1 MPGIDYRAV
10 RAAVPMQKVLEL
22 LRFVPTKSRGD
33 QRRGPCPVHRSQSS
47 TSWVFSVNLR
57 DHTYHC
63 FRCGSE
69 GNQLDLWANA
79 NRLTLYAA
87 ATDLCERVGLGI
99 PSIHR
104 W

>member
-1 MPGIDYRAV
+1 
-10 RAAVPMQKVLEL
+10 MQNVLEL

-57 DHTYHC
+57 DQNYRC
-63 FRCGSE
+63 FSCGSK
-69 GNQLDLWANA
+69 GNQLDLWAEA
-79 NRLTLYAA
+79 NHLSLYAA
-87 ATDLCERVGLGI
+87 AIDLCRRMGLDVPWI
-99 PSIHR
+99 DR